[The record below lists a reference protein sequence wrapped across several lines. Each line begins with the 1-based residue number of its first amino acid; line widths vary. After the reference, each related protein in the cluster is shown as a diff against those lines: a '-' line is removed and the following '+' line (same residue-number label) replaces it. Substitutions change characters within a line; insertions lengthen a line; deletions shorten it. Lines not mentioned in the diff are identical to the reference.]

1 MRATELA
8 IMILIKKHVSK
19 KTRMESKEDDSEE
32 NQRHPDEDE
41 YDSELDTLPPRS
53 VMMEEVDRSI
63 EQVSVPP
70 AKFYINI
77 DFCTHSLPV
86 AVSRVLPSVR
96 G

>member
-1 MRATELA
+1 MD
-8 IMILIKKHVSK
+8 V
-19 KTRMESKEDDSEE
+19 KEHDAEE
-32 NQRHPDEDE
+32 NQGHPNEDA

-63 EQVSVPP
+63 EQISVPP
-70 AKFYINI
+70 AKFYIKI